1 MLTIKSF
8 KAGASNPWATFG
20 LHKCFKWPAQ
30 YFLKPSLL
38 SILAEVKQ
46 KFDVNTLFSLIFIK
60 FGPHS
65 IFLEPFL
72 TIILVLVQKVA
83 NQRLIS
89 GEDFFFF
96 RDHYNFG
103 AKSGVFSLYGPP
115 ISFVCKNGPKLKKVG
130 YLCFKATLT
139 NALNLHFKLL

>member
-20 LHKCFKWPAQ
+20 LHKCFKWSTP

-60 FGPHS
+60 FGLHS
-65 IFLEPFL
+65 IFWSPF

-89 GEDFFFF
+89 GEDLFFF

-103 AKSGVFSLYGPP
+103 AKSSKSETDFR
-115 ISFVCKNGPKLKKVG
+115 
-130 YLCFKATLT
+130 
-139 NALNLHFKLL
+139 